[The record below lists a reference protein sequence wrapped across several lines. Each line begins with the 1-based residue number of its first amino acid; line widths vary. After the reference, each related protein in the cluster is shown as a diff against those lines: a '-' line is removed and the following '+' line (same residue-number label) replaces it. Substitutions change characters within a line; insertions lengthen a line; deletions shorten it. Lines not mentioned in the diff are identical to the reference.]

1 LTRRERHDLRN
12 GLLFIAPWLIG
23 FGAFVA
29 YPIAASV
36 WYSLCDYSVLKPA
49 VFIAADNYAE
59 LGQDPVF
66 WQSLQNTLYFAVFYL
81 PLSAMF
87 AIALAL
93 LLNTGVRGM
102 AVYRTIFF
110 LPSLT
115 PMIALAILWMWML
128 NGEYGV
134 VNHFL
139 NPVLGVFGLRSP
151 DWLQT
156 TIWSKP
162 AIILM
167 SLWGV
172 GHAMVIYLAG
182 LQDVPHQLY
191 EAADID
197 GASWFAKLGH
207 VTLPLISPVIFFNVV
222 MGLIGA
228 FQVFALPYVLTGGL
242 GGPVRST
249 TFYAMY
255 LYNCAF
261 KYLRMGYACAMAWIL
276 FLIVL
281 GLTLAVMRISR
292 GRVYYGG
299 T

>member
-1 LTRRERHDLRN
+1 MTRGERRNLRN
-12 GLLFIAPWLIG
+12 GLLFIAPWLLG
-23 FGAFVA
+23 FSAFVA
-29 YPIAASV
+29 YPIAASI

-49 VFIAADNYAE
+49 VYVGADNYVE
-59 LGQDPVF
+59 LAQDPVF
-66 WQSLQNTLYFAVFYL
+66 WQSLRNTLYFAVLYL
-81 PLSAMF
+81 PLSAVL
-87 AIALAL
+87 AVTLAL

-102 AVYRTIFF
+102 AIYRTIFF

-139 NPVLGVFGLRSP
+139 NPLLAAFGVKAP

-156 TIWSKP
+156 ITWAKP
-162 AIILM
+162 AIVLM
-167 SLWGV
+167 SFWGV
-172 GHAMVIYLAG
+172 GHAMVIYLAA
-182 LQDVPHQLY
+182 LQDVPQQLY

-197 GASWFAKLGH
+197 GASWVAKLAH

-228 FQVFALPYVLTGGL
+228 LQVFALPYVVTGGL
-242 GGPVRST
+242 GGPARST

-255 LYNCAF
+255 LYNNAF

-281 GLTLAVMRISR
+281 GLTLAIMRVSR
-292 GRVYYGG
+292 RRVYYAG